1 MAKHIIKGAGGKR
14 ESLYK
19 MAKKTKNELL
29 LMTSTQIAQ
38 HIVDITQ
45 TSICKDEKYC
55 KMINEIFI
63 IK

>member
-1 MAKHIIKGAGGKR
+1 
-14 ESLYK
+14 

-55 KMINEIFI
+55 KLVNEVFL